1 MCVWVSVRERE
12 IEGEK
17 DICVCVCVREREF
30 VDVLL
35 LHFCLYLV
43 RIENFPF

>member
-1 MCVWVSVRERE
+1 MRVGVCERERDR
-12 IEGEK
+12 GRK
-17 DICVCVCVREREF
+17 GYMCVCVCVREREF